1 MEVQKRKRID
11 DEKIENKQVVNIMKD
26 EEENEGTIVDDD
38 EVEEFYAILKRI
50 RVAMKYFKKV
60 NAVGGGG
67 SGHKFTAAKPWN
79 PAFLPE
85 DFEND
90 KGQEFVENNV
100 VLDLNEDPDHEKK
113 IRSLKAD

>member
-11 DEKIENKQVVNIMKD
+11 DEKIENKQGKIMKD

-50 RVAMKYFKKV
+50 RVAVKYFEKV
-60 NAVGGGG
+60 NAVGSGG

-79 PAFLPE
+79 PTFLPE
-85 DFEND
+85 DFD
-90 KGQEFVENNV
+90 TVKGQDVEDNV

-113 IRSLKAD
+113 ICE

>member
-1 MEVQKRKRID
+1 MEVQKRRRID
-11 DEKIENKQVVNIMKD
+11 DEEIENKQLINIMKD

-38 EVEEFYAILKRI
+38 E
-50 RVAMKYFKKV
+50 KV
-60 NAVGGGG
+60 NAMGGGG

-79 PAFLPE
+79 PAFLPG

-90 KGQEFVENNV
+90 KGQESVENNV